1 MDIRFY
7 KYQGTGND
15 FIMVDGREFSL
26 GDDPISQIKHLCHRK
41 FGIGADGLILLQ
53 EKAGYDFEMCYY
65 NADGSQSMCGN
76 GARCAVAFA
85 SFLGIITDKTHFLA
99 IDGPH
104 QASISG
110 EWVALEMGDVQKIQP
125 LGEEFFVDTGSPHHI
140 VFVEELQQHDVLGN
154 GKKIRHDVQ
163 RYPQGTNVNFV
174 QALAKNH
181 IQVRTFE
188 RGVEDETLSCGTGV
202 TACALVYGAQQ
213 QQNSIKITTLGG
225 NLEVRFTED
234 NKGGFKNIVLAGPAK
249 QVFSG
254 NISLTAKVKDLENLE
269 KR

>member
-1 MDIRFY
+1 MDIKFY

-15 FIMVDGREFSL
+15 FIMLDGREYSL
-26 GDDPISQIKHLCHRK
+26 GEDAIHQIKFLCHRK
-41 FGIGADGLILLQ
+41 FGIGADGLIILQ
-53 EKAGYDFEMCYY
+53 EKEGYDFEMCYY

-85 SFLGIITDKTHFLA
+85 AFLGIISEKTDFLA

-104 QASISG
+104 HARISG
-110 EWVALEMGDVQKIQP
+110 DWVELEMGDVQKVQP
-125 LGEEFFVDTGSPHHI
+125 VGEDFFVDTGSPHHI
-140 VFVEELQQHDVLGN
+140 VFVDQLQQFDVLGM

-163 RYPQGTNVNFV
+163 RYPKGTNVNFV
-174 QALAKNH
+174 QGLAKNH

-225 NLEVRFTED
+225 NLEVRFNED
-234 NKGGFKNIVLAGPAK
+234 NNGGFKNIILAGPAR

-254 NISLTAKVKDLENLE
+254 NIALIPEVKEKESLGQ
-269 KR
+269 R